1 MRWVDVCKRV
11 QRHFKDFPK
20 TTVINICDREG
31 DIYELLELGNIVNN
45 QYIVRSCNNRRVKDK
60 DEKLW
65 EQVKKE
71 PVRGSYN
78 LEIKD
83 HKTLKKR
90 TATIQVKWLNNIILV
105 PPYRK
110 DQKALLPITVSM
122 VYVEEINAPDGI
134 DPINWKLITS
144 LEIETLENALTII
157 TYYSY
162 RWRIESFHFILKQG
176 CKVEELQ
183 LEQEHNLKNA
193 ITLYS
198 IIACKLLSLL
208 YLSREK
214 PQMSIKEIGFSKKQ
228 YVLLCTY
235 LEKVYYIK
243 INQQIENEPTIEHFV
258 EKVCIL
264 GGYLKHNK
272 PYPGIKVLWRG
283 MKELMTILNCFDF
296 LQEIRCG

>member
-1 MRWVDVCKRV
+1 M
-11 QRHFKDFPK
+11 
-20 TTVINICDREG
+20 
-31 DIYELLELGNIVNN
+31 
-45 QYIVRSCNNRRVKDK
+45 KDK

-243 INQQIENEPTIEHFV
+243 INQQI
-258 EKVCIL
+258 
-264 GGYLKHNK
+264 
-272 PYPGIKVLWRG
+272 
-283 MKELMTILNCFDF
+283 
-296 LQEIRCG
+296 